1 MPETAPAARARR
13 EAGSASAKREAA
25 ASPTYF
31 AATRRGA
38 NRPNNEDA
46 LLAGGGEEGNL
57 FAVADGMGGHEA
69 GEVAGS
75 VAVEVL
81 NRLKSSGSL
90 AGAVRRADR
99 LISACR
105 DDGEFAGMG
114 TTLVALRFG
123 EAEGSGL
130 AAEVAHV
137 GDSRAY
143 LLREGRL
150 RRLTEDHSLA
160 AELARGGVITSE
172 QAAAH
177 PRRHVLTRALGAGD
191 ARAER
196 KTFDAR
202 AGDRFVLCSDGLS
215 GAVGEA
221 RMRAVLGREEEPEG
235 AALGLVAAAAGA
247 GATDDATA
255 VVVDVGPR
263 RAAPR
268 AAPSRGESGAAGPR
282 PRVGGVAFRRFG
294 RASRFLLALR
304 RGYLS
309 GAG

>member
-1 MPETAPAARARR
+1 MPETVPAARACHG
-13 EAGSASAKREAA
+13 AGSASAKSAA

-31 AATRRGA
+31 AATQKGA

-46 LLAGGGEEGNL
+46 FLAGGGEEGNL

-81 NRLKSSGSL
+81 DGLESSGSL
-90 AGAVRRADR
+90 AGAFRRADR

-105 DDGEFAGMG
+105 DDGELAGMG

-123 EAEGSGL
+123 EAEGPGL

-160 AELARGGVITSE
+160 AELARGGIITPE

-202 AGDRFVLCSDGLS
+202 AGDRFVLCSDGLY
-215 GAVGEA
+215 GTVGEA
-221 RMRAVLGREEEPEG
+221 RMRAILGREGEPEG
-235 AALGLVAAAAGA
+235 AALGLVAAATKVGA
-247 GATDDATA
+247 PDDATA
-255 VVVDVGPR
+255 VVVDVRFR

-282 PRVGGVAFRRFG
+282 PSVRGVAFRRFG

-304 RGYLS
+304 RGHLP

>member
-1 MPETAPAARARR
+1 MPETVPAVRACRG
-13 EAGSASAKREAA
+13 AGSASAKREAA
-25 ASPTYF
+25 VSPTYF
-31 AATRRGA
+31 AATRKGA
-38 NRPNNEDA
+38 NRPNNEDSF
-46 LLAGGGEEGNL
+46 LAGGGEEGVL

-69 GEVAGS
+69 GEIAGS

-81 NRLKSSGSL
+81 DRLESSGSL
-90 AGAVRRADR
+90 AGAFRRADR

-123 EAEGSGL
+123 EAEGPAL

-150 RRLTEDHSLA
+150 RKLTEDHSLA
-160 AELARGGVITSE
+160 AELARGGVITPE

-191 ARAER
+191 TRVER

-202 AGDRFVLCSDGLS
+202 AGDRFVLCSDGLY

-221 RMRAVLGREEEPEG
+221 RMRAVLVREEEPEG

-247 GATDDATA
+247 GAPDDATA
-255 VVVDVGPR
+255 VVVDAGPR
-263 RAAPR
+263 RAASR
-268 AAPSRGESGAAGPR
+268 AAPPRGESGAAGPR
-282 PRVGGVAFRRFG
+282 PRVGGVAFRKFG

-304 RGYLS
+304 RGHLP

>member
-1 MPETAPAARARR
+1 MPETVPAARACRV
-13 EAGSASAKREAA
+13 AGSAPAKREAA
-25 ASPTYF
+25 TYF

-46 LLAGGGEEGNL
+46 FLAGGGEEGNL

-69 GEVAGS
+69 GEVAS
-75 VAVEVL
+75 TVAVEVL
-81 NRLKSSGSL
+81 DGMESSGSL
-90 AGAVRRADR
+90 AGAFRRADR

-105 DDGEFAGMG
+105 GDGEFAGMG

-123 EAEGSGL
+123 EAEGPGF
-130 AAEVAHV
+130 AAEVSHV

-150 RRLTEDHSLA
+150 SRLTEDHSLA
-160 AELARGGVITSE
+160 AELARGGIITPE

-177 PRRHVLTRALGAGD
+177 PRRHELTRAVGTRD

-202 AGDRFVLCSDGLS
+202 EGDRFVLCSDGLY

-221 RMRAVLGREEEPEG
+221 QMRAVLERQEEPEG
-235 AALGLVAAAAGA
+235 AALGLLSAAAGA
-247 GATDDATA
+247 PDDATA

-263 RAAPR
+263 RA
-268 AAPSRGESGAAGPR
+268 GPG

-304 RGYLS
+304 RGHLP
-309 GAG
+309 GGG